1 MDSEQLPRRFAAT
14 VYADVAGYSS
24 HRRGRGRY
32 PSQALRIFDAQILL
46 SPPEEP
52 KLDLRQPVQ
61 IGNVGQKETKRDLV
75 AAPGV
80 LARSFGCDGTL
91 RSS

>member
-1 MDSEQLPRRFAAT
+1 MSPDIHLIGEDEEGT
-14 VYADVAGYSS
+14 
-24 HRRGRGRY
+24 HRRLCESSMPRSCFLRLKS
-32 PSQALRIFDAQILL
+32 PSSIFGN
-46 SPPEEP
+46 
-52 KLDLRQPVQ
+52 RH